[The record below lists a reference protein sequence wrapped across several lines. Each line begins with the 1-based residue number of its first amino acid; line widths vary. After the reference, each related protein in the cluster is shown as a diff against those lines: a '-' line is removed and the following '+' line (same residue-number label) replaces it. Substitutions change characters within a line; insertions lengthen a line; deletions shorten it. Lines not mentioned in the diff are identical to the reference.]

1 MLVLEL
7 AFRGLL
13 QGAGFG
19 LAGLGFAI
27 IFRTAKEL
35 HFAFGVT
42 IAIGGYAAYTFAGAG
57 LPVLVAFVLAVA
69 LCALFGVAVRSLAY
83 RRLTHDAVLLFSFG
97 LTIVLENVIQII
109 YGPAD
114 LVLRNEALNEIVQL
128 SPGTGFVAQLVHL
141 LGPVVLLVAFLAT
154 GGLLYRT
161 KTGIGLVAVIRDQ
174 EMAELVGVRVE
185 RMKLLAYAIGSG
197 LAGLAGVLTVVG
209 SGVRPTL
216 GFQLILYG
224 FIATIL
230 AGDRFVNAAIW
241 GLLLGVGQSITAVWL
256 PAHYGTLIVFIGLIT
271 FLVYRMRSL
280 PRFAL

>member
-1 MLVLEL
+1 MFALEL
-7 AFRGLL
+7 LFRGLL
-13 QGAGFG
+13 QGAGYG

-42 IAIGGYAAYTFAGAG
+42 IAIGGYAAYSLNNAG
-57 LPVLVAFVLAVA
+57 LPIVAAFLVAIVV
-69 LCALFGVAVRSLAY
+69 CAAFGMAVRYLAY
-83 RRLTHDAVLLFSFG
+83 RRLSHDAVLLFSFG
-97 LTIVLENVIQII
+97 LTIVLENILQIV

-114 LVLRNEALNEIVQL
+114 QVLRHEGL
-128 SPGTGFVAQLVHL
+128 SRVVELVPGTGFVAQLVHL
-141 LGPVVLLVAFLAT
+141 LGPVLVLLAFLAT
-154 GGLLYRT
+154 GWLLYRT
-161 KTGIGLVAVIRDQ
+161 KTGLGMLAVIRDQ

-185 RMKLLAYAIGSG
+185 RMKLLAYAVGSG
-197 LAGLAGVLTVVG
+197 LAGMAGVLTVVG

-230 AGDRFVNAAIW
+230 AGDRFANAALW
-241 GLLLGVGQSITAVWL
+241 GLLLGIGQSVSALVL
-256 PAHYGTLIVFIGLIT
+256 PAHYGTLVVFVGLIT
-271 FLVYRMRSL
+271 FLVYRMRGL